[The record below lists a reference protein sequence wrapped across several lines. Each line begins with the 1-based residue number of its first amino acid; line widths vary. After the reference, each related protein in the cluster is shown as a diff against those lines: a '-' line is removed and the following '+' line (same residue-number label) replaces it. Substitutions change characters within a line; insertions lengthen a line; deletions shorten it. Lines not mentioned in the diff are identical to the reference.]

1 MDSLGIRLYKFGKK
15 IVLGLEMIPQCG
27 FRAAAVCRD
36 RRHRRGR
43 IAPCEKMPPRDGQDM
58 APLRRATIH
67 DRRTFDSYM
76 GPRHRSDTAGLG
88 GLPSAAKRLVERCN
102 LAEPPRA
109 TLKMETVGRAER
121 ELCLKQPR
129 QILFAEIGRAPV

>member
-27 FRAAAVCRD
+27 FRAADVCRD

-76 GPRHRSDTAGLG
+76 GHRHRSETAGLG
-88 GLPSAAKRLVERCN
+88 GFPFAPT
-102 LAEPPRA
+102 PP
-109 TLKMETVGRAER
+109 AER
-121 ELCLKQPR
+121 FQLEEPR
-129 QILFAEIGRAPV
+129 RRLMK